1 MVAIQRSEVLKII
14 AKITKRMN
22 RFCAFAAVLV
32 LADLSFLI
40 GRVECRG
47 DDPNPN
53 FADLW
58 DEDLE
63 EISVPEKLV
72 VTSGKVPSFLS
83 VTLSFWRSAAVH
95 SWLPELHAPFHSFGQ
110 PVACM

>member
-1 MVAIQRSEVLKII
+1 MLKII

-72 VTSGKVPSFLS
+72 VTSGEVPSFLS
-83 VTLSFWRSAAVH
+83 GGVLVRNGPGQLRSPKRFVYVKGCSKPPH
-95 SWLPELHAPFHSFGQ
+95 
-110 PVACM
+110 